1 MHAGGG
7 KRFPARCDFKRQQSE
22 YTRALPG
29 DPTRRE
35 PSRQLAAAHDLR
47 NMLTV
52 VRGYSG
58 LLLRR
63 LGSDADGRS
72 ELEEIDRAAARA
84 AVLASELAEELDAG
98 AAPRPPGRD
107 DDA

>member
-1 MHAGGG
+1 
-7 KRFPARCDFKRQQSE
+7 
-22 YTRALPG
+22 LPG

-63 LGSDADGRS
+63 LGSEADGRS

-84 AVLASELAEELDAG
+84 AVLASELAEELDAD
-98 AAPRPPGRD
+98 AAQRRPGRD